1 MLWLYILRLVSKNM
15 WRHKLRTGL
24 TMVGI
29 TVAIVSFGMLRT
41 VVDSWYAGAEA
52 TSSAGRLITR
62 NAISLSFPLP
72 MTYAEKIRQLP
83 GVDTVSWANWF
94 GGIYINEKNFFAQ
107 FAIDADTYF
116 RVYSEYTLPDAE
128 LKSFRTDRGGCIIG
142 RKLAEKYRFRVGD
155 QIPLRG
161 TIYPGTWTFTVRG
174 IYDAKNATADTGQMF
189 IHWEYL
195 NERVRKILPGRAD
208 AVGVYVV
215 NITHPGDAARMSALI
230 DSTFRNSLAET
241 RTETQKAFQ
250 LGFVAMVDT
259 ILMAIEAVAYVV
271 IVIIMAVMANT
282 MAMTARERTSEYAT
296 LKALGFPDRFVV
308 LLILGESLAISLA
321 GGLIG
326 VIATFPVADAFYH
339 ATGKMFAV
347 FAVTPHTV
355 WLQVAAALVVGVIA
369 ALTPAWNSAR
379 IRITD
384 GLRAV
389 A

>member
-1 MLWLYILRLVSKNM
+1 MTFLYLLRLVSKNM
-15 WRHKLRTGL
+15 WRHKLRTTL
-24 TMVGI
+24 TMLGI
-29 TVAIVSFGMLRT
+29 TVAIISFGLLRT

-72 MTYAEKIRQLP
+72 LTYGDKIRQLP
-83 GVDTVSWANWF
+83 GVDTVTWANWF
-94 GGIYINEKNFFAQ
+94 GGLYISEKNFFAQ

-116 RVYSEYTLPDAE
+116 KVYPEYKLAE
-128 LKSFRTDRGGCIIG
+128 DQLKTFRRDRGGCIIG
-142 RKLAEKYRFRVGD
+142 RRLAEKYGFKVGD
-155 QIPLRG
+155 QIPLKG

-174 IYDAKNATADTGQMF
+174 IYDAGGPNVDTAQMF
-189 IHWEYL
+189 IHWKFI
-195 NERVRKILPGRAD
+195 NERVRSLMPGRAD
-208 AVGVYVV
+208 TVGVYVV
-215 NITHPGDAARMSALI
+215 NVRHPAEAARMSALI

-250 LGFVAMVDT
+250 LSFVAMVDT

-296 LKALGFPDRFVV
+296 LKALGFPDSFVV
-308 LLILGESLAISLA
+308 WLILGESMAISLV
-321 GGLIG
+321 GGALGIA
-326 VIATFPVADAFYH
+326 ATFPVANAFYH

-355 WLQVAAALVVGVIA
+355 WLQLAAALVVGVIA
-369 ALTPAWNSAR
+369 ALAPAWNSTR
-379 IRITD
+379 INITD